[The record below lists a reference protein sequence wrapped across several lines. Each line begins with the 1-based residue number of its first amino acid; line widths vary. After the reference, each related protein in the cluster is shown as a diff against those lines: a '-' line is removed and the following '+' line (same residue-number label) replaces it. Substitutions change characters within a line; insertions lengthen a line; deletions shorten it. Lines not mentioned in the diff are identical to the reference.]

1 MNEQLSVKTKL
12 AFGAGDLG
20 AAIVAGVSGF
30 FLQTFFLDVALLPAS
45 MISVVFFVA
54 TIWDAIN
61 DPLTGSL
68 SDRTKSR
75 FGRRRPWLLF
85 AAVPFGV
92 MYMFQWLVPSDDP
105 NTLLL
110 YYIVVAILLNTFF
123 TAVNVPYTALTAELT
138 SDYAERTRLTAFR
151 FGFSILGAV
160 GAVGLHPVIVGLFGD
175 VRTGYMIA
183 GFVWGVM
190 IVASAWIT
198 FFFVREK
205 PQPDIEV
212 EKPLG
217 MYAGIRI
224 AFANR
229 PFLYVTL
236 IYLLSWLT
244 IQFVQ
249 NNLLLYVTYWVNARD
264 SFTLMVLIL
273 QATAFGFL
281 PIWSRVSARFGKQY
295 TYIVGVVIWMVALLV
310 VFFIPP
316 QTALPLYFV
325 VFFAG
330 IGVSVAYLIPW
341 SMLPDVIEYDELQTG
356 QRREGVYYGFF
367 VFLQKLGLAI
377 GLALSNLVLSSA
389 GYINPETAGAIV
401 TQPDSVLLVLRL
413 FVSFVPVVLLL
424 LSLPLAYYF
433 PITREKFAEIQA
445 QLQQKKQ
452 Q

>member
-1 MNEQLSVKTKL
+1 
-12 AFGAGDLG
+12 
-20 AAIVAGVSGF
+20 
-30 FLQTFFLDVALLPAS
+30 
-45 MISVVFFVA
+45 
-54 TIWDAIN
+54 
-61 DPLTGSL
+61 
-68 SDRTKSR
+68 
-75 FGRRRPWLLF
+75 
-85 AAVPFGV
+85 
-92 MYMFQWLVPSDDP
+92 MYVFQWLVPSDDP

-138 SDYAERTRLTAFR
+138 SDYTERTRLTAYR

-160 GAVGLHPVIVGLFGD
+160 GAVGLHPVIVGLLGD
-175 VRTGYMIA
+175 VRTGYMVA
-183 GFVWGVM
+183 GFIWGVM
-190 IVASAWIT
+190 IVASAWTT

-205 PQPDIEV
+205 PQPDIEI

-217 MYAGIRI
+217 MYVGIRI

-281 PIWSRVSARFGKQY
+281 PIWSQVSARIGKQR
-295 TYIVGVVIWMVALLV
+295 TYIIGVVIWMVALLV

-341 SMLPDVIEYDELQTG
+341 SMLPDVVEYDELQTG

-367 VFLQKLGLAI
+367 VFLQKLGLAV
-377 GLALSNLVLSSA
+377 GLAISNLVLSSA
-389 GYINPETAGAIV
+389 GYVNPETAGAIV

-413 FVSFVPVVLLL
+413 FVSLVPVGLLL

-433 PITREKFAEIQA
+433 PITREKFADIQL

-452 Q
+452 K